1 MEKENE
7 NLRRLKGNPLTR
19 FEVTVGKVF
28 IIAMLL
34 LLVFNF
40 LSPTRVFSEREY
52 RSLAQ
57 RPVFSPANIR
67 SGEYARQ
74 LELFLRDQFF
84 ARDMW
89 RGIRVSSRMFA
100 GSRMEN
106 GVFIGSGG
114 QLLEDIVIPD
124 LSVLEETIAAIRA
137 YSLRYPEISMYMM
150 LVPDGAAIL
159 TGRLPVLANV
169 ADQGRLIQSVRGEL
183 ESDLIWLDA
192 MRVLRIHQDQGV
204 FYRTDPHWTSL
215 GAFRVFEEVAPELG
229 IEEDVAARFASF
241 PISNSFNGE
250 LALRTGRRTRI
261 TEEITIF
268 APQGMDND
276 VIVNFVDEQRR
287 TTSLYDRRMLD
298 TRNQHRVFLSGSASI
313 VTINTLSPSQR
324 RLLIIRDS
332 SANSFVPF
340 LTPYFREIILVDPQ
354 YYAGTIDEIMEMY
367 RVTDVFFLYRGNQ
380 FFQDTHLRRALNDI
394 DRIENILEGSN
405 DVEKTIEVESSN
417 QVESYNREEN
427 DSEENFRDPESY
439 NELE

>member
-1 MEKENE
+1 MEKDNGK
-7 NLRRLKGNPLTR
+7 LRRLKGNPLTK

-28 IIAMLL
+28 IMVMLL
-34 LLVFNF
+34 LLVLNLF
-40 LSPTRVFSEREY
+40 SPSRVFSVREY
-52 RSLAQ
+52 RPLAQ
-57 RPVFSPANIR
+57 RPVFSLANIQ

-89 RGIRVSSRMFA
+89 RGIQVSSRMFA

-114 QLLEDIVIPD
+114 QLLEDIAIPN
-124 LSVLEETIAAIRA
+124 LSILEETIEAIQA

-159 TGRLPVLANV
+159 TGRLPALASV
-169 ADQGRLIQSVRGEL
+169 ADQGRLIQSVRGEI
-183 ESDLIWLDA
+183 ENDLIWLDA
-192 MRVLRIHQDQGV
+192 MRVLRIYQDQEV
-204 FYRTDPHWTSL
+204 FYRTDPHWTSG

-229 IEEDVAARFASF
+229 IEEDVTARFAAFS
-241 PISNSFNGE
+241 ISNSFNGE

-287 TTSLYDRRMLD
+287 TTSLYDRGMLE

-313 VTINTLSPSQR
+313 ITINTLSPSQR

-332 SANSFVPF
+332 SANNFVPF

-354 YYAGTIDEIMEMY
+354 YYAGTIDEIMNTY
-367 RVTDVFFLYRGNQ
+367 RITDVLFLYRGNQ
-380 FFQDTHLRRALNDI
+380 FFQDTHLRRVLNGSN
-394 DRIENILEGSN
+394 RIEN
-405 DVEKTIEVESSN
+405 EVEEDSYEVENINELEDSELEDSN
-417 QVESYNREEN
+417 EAESYNREEN
-427 DSEENFRDPESY
+427 GEESN
-439 NELE
+439 NE

>member
-1 MEKENE
+1 MKKESE
-7 NLRRLKGNPLTR
+7 NLRRIKGNPRKR

-28 IIAMLL
+28 IMVMLL
-34 LLVFNF
+34 LVVFNF
-40 LSPTRVFSEREY
+40 ISPNRAFSVREY
-52 RSLAQ
+52 RSLSQ
-57 RPVFSPANIR
+57 RPMFSYANIQ

-89 RGIRVSSRMFA
+89 RGIRASSRMFA

-124 LSVLEETIAAIRA
+124 LPVLEETIAAIQA
-137 YSLRYPEISMYMM
+137 YSSRYPEISMYMI
-150 LVPDGAAIL
+150 LVPDVAAIL
-159 TGRLPVLANV
+159 SGRLPTLASV
-169 ADQGRLIQSVRGEL
+169 ADQGRLMQSVRGEL

-192 MRVLRIHQDQGV
+192 MRVLRIYQDQGV

-229 IEEDVAARFASF
+229 IEEDVAARFAAF

-268 APQGMDND
+268 TPQGMDND

-287 TTSLYDRRMLD
+287 TTSLYDQRMLE
-298 TRNQHRVFLSGSASI
+298 TRNQHRVFLGGSASI
-313 VTINTLSPSQR
+313 VTINTLSSSQR

-332 SANSFVPF
+332 SANNFVPL
-340 LTPYFREIILVDPQ
+340 LTPFFREIILVDPY
-354 YYAGTIDEIMEMY
+354 YYAGSIDEIMKTY
-367 RVTDVFFLYRGNQ
+367 RITDVLFLYRGNR
-380 FFQDTHLRRALNDI
+380 FFQDTHLRRVLNGTE
-394 DRIENILEGSN
+394 RIENVIEADDSN
-405 DVEKTIEVESSN
+405 EVENASGA
-417 QVESYNREEN
+417 
-427 DSEENFRDPESY
+427 ESY
-439 NELE
+439 NEDNYSEGERYLE

>member
-1 MEKENE
+1 MEKESGK
-7 NLRRLKGNPLTR
+7 LRRVKGNPLTK

-28 IIAMLL
+28 IMVMLL
-34 LLVFNF
+34 LLVFNLF
-40 LSPTRVFSEREY
+40 SPTRAFSVREY

-57 RPVFSPANIR
+57 RPVFSPANIQ

-84 ARDMW
+84 ARDIW

-114 QLLEDIVIPD
+114 QLLEDIAIPD
-124 LSVLEETIAAIRA
+124 LPILEETIEAIRA
-137 YSLRYPEISMYMM
+137 YSSRYPEITMYMM

-159 TGRLPVLANV
+159 TGRLPALAGV

-183 ESDLIWLDA
+183 ENDLIWLDA
-192 MRVLRIHQDQGV
+192 MRVLRINQDQEV
-204 FYRTDPHWTSL
+204 FYRTDPHWTSV

-261 TEEITIF
+261 NEEITIF

-287 TTSLYDRRMLD
+287 TTSLYDRRMLE
-298 TRNQHRVFLSGSASI
+298 TRNQHRVFLGGSASI
-313 VTINTLSPSQR
+313 VTITTLSPNQR

-332 SANSFVPF
+332 SANNLVPF

-354 YYAGTIDEIMEMY
+354 YYAGIIDEIMETY
-367 RVTDVFFLYRGNQ
+367 RITDVIFLYRGNQ
-380 FFQDTHLRRALNDI
+380 FFQDTHLRRMLNGM
-394 DRIENILEGSN
+394 DRIENV
-405 DVEKTIEVESSN
+405 VEEDSYEVEN
-417 QVESYNREEN
+417 I
-427 DSEENFRDPESY
+427 
-439 NELE
+439 NELEDSNEAETYNGEDNSEESNNE

>member
-1 MEKENE
+1 M
-7 NLRRLKGNPLTR
+7 R

-28 IIAMLL
+28 IMVMLL

-40 LSPTRVFSEREY
+40 LSPTRAFSVREY

-57 RPVFSPANIR
+57 RPVFSYANIQ

-100 GSRMEN
+100 GSRMEA

-124 LSVLEETIAAIRA
+124 LTILQETVTAIRA
-137 YSLRYPEISMYMM
+137 YSRHYAEIPMNIM
-150 LVPDGAAIL
+150 LVPDAASIL
-159 TGRLPVLANV
+159 TGRLPALASV

-183 ESDLIWLDA
+183 ENDLIWLDA
-192 MRVLRIHQDQGV
+192 TRVLRIHQDQEV
-204 FYRTDPHWTSL
+204 FYRTDSHWTSL
-215 GAFRVFEEVAPELG
+215 GAFLVFEEVAPELG
-229 IEEDVAARFASF
+229 IEEDVSARFAAF
-241 PISNSFNGE
+241 PISINFNGE

-268 APQGMDND
+268 TPHGMDTD

-287 TTSLYDRRMLD
+287 TTSLYDRKMLE
-298 TRNQHRVFLSGSASI
+298 TRNQHRVFLGGSTSI
-313 VTINTLSPSQR
+313 VTISTLAPSQR

-332 SANSFVPF
+332 SANNFVPF
-340 LTPYFREIILVDPQ
+340 LTPYFRELILVDPQ
-354 YYAGTIDEIMEMY
+354 YYAGTIDEIMETY
-367 RVTDVFFLYRGNQ
+367 RITDVLFLYRGNQ
-380 FFQDTHLRRALNDI
+380 FFQDTHLRRVLNRPA
-394 DRIENILEGSN
+394 RIENTSEADDSN
-405 DVEKTIEVESSN
+405 EVGNSN
-417 QVESYNREEN
+417 EADSYNGGKN
-427 DSEENFRDPESY
+427 DSEE
-439 NELE
+439 